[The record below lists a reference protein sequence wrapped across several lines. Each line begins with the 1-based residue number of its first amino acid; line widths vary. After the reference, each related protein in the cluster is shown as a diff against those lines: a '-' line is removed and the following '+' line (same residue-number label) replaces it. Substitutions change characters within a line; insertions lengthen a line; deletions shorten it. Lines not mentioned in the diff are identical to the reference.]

1 MFFAG
6 VGLAIII
13 AFILTL
19 IVGKGIRKYAYT
31 DLLGFFFVIFLATWA
46 GGLWIEPAGAGTWG
60 ATLAVFVVVGT
71 IVALIMAASLPTS
84 AHRTRHAAP
93 TGGPIDKIHQES
105 FQNVFLLV
113 TILALIAAIVFRF
126 IHAWRQ

>member
-1 MFFAG
+1 MFFTG

-19 IVGKGIRKYAYT
+19 IIGKGIKKYAYT
-31 DLLGFFFVIFLATWA
+31 DLLGFFFVTFLATWA
-46 GGLWIEPAGAGTWG
+46 GGLWIQPTGAARWG
-60 ATLAVFVVVGT
+60 VTLAVFVVVGT
-71 IVALIMAASLPTS
+71 LVALIMAASLPTPS
-84 AHRTRHAAP
+84 HRTQHALP

-105 FQNVFLLV
+105 FRNVFLLV

-126 IHAWRQ
+126 IQS